1 MRWYVVCR
9 RSMPS
14 DAYEQLKRRLCDLL
28 QRNRE
33 FRALLLAGNIRPT
46 PIGGLTFGT
55 LMTDDQADVL
65 PSANKFFDMV
75 RASVISLVKFCHSF
89 QKLLIP

>member
-1 MRWYVVCR
+1 VEVFSSRLADDFWFRVVMCR
-9 RSMPS
+9 RSLPA

-33 FRALLLAGNIRPT
+33 FRALLLAGDVRPT

-55 LMTDDQADVL
+55 LATDEPLDAF
-65 PSANKFFDMV
+65 PSPGKFFDMV
-75 RASVISLVKFCHSF
+75 
-89 QKLLIP
+89 

>member
-1 MRWYVVCR
+1 
-9 RSMPS
+9 MPS

-55 LMTDDQADVL
+55 LTTDDQADVL
-65 PSANKFFDMV
+65 PSADKFFDMV
-75 RASVISLVKFCHSF
+75 RISVVLLTVKFCRCC
-89 QKLLIP
+89 QKSLIL